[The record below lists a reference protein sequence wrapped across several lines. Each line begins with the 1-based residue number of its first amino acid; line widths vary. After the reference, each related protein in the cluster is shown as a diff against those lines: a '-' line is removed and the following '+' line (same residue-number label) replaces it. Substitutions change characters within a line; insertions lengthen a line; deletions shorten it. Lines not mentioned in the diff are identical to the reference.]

1 MTSQVAKHYATQ
13 AAQALTDAIAATK
26 DPATKQ
32 RFETALAEMNAI
44 VTGNSIDALI
54 VHHETAQRED
64 DGDLLWA

>member
-13 AAQALTDAIAATK
+13 AAQALTDAIATTK
-26 DPATKQ
+26 DPATKE
-32 RFETALAEMNAI
+32 RLKIALAEMNEI
-44 VTGNSIDALI
+44 IDANTIDQLI